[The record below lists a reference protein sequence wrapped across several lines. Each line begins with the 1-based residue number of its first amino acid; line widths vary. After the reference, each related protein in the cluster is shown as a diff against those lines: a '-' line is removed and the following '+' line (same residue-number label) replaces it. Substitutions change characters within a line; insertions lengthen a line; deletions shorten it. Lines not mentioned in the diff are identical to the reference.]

1 MTSRTELRP
10 VRRIARTLVLA
21 AALPIVAAP
30 RAPADTIDL
39 VFRPPEMAPQEVC
52 IARPPDEETVALWS
66 DWDGGALP
74 DMESDF
80 VRRDLKRLQQIDAR
94 RWFGTIDAMI
104 DRLAERDPKFA
115 GRNALLTRIQ
125 AMEDA
130 GRYEELR
137 ARRLVPDL
145 ARMEGSDSPRIQNA
159 LSRFYRDGI
168 GVERD
173 NARADELLIAAGYGG
188 NADALLTLSQLAA
201 EGRAP
206 EGWDVPVD
214 LAVTMAFGS
223 LVGELNPTIC
233 DRTSRIAREYHNGEV
248 VTHDA
253 RLAHDWYRFTADL
266 GDDYAAW
273 KVVEYHM
280 QAEGFE
286 KDNDVLL
293 KYLTQASDGGL
304 SYAQIEL
311 GRLYEAGS
319 LVEHDLDRALSL
331 YKAAAAGGGRPGL
344 TRVALFLEEHK
355 AEYAGQQDDRI
366 AALTAISEMND
377 APGWVFTR
385 LAQNVLETEGR
396 WAGEARAMAL
406 LEEASARGDLDGIT
420 RLATMLI
427 ARRQSPEEFE
437 RAIGMLSRS
446 VSVYGGVTPS
456 KRLAA
461 AFMCQ
466 AADSPRLEEAAYW
479 SATEEATASA
489 NIEIPVAQLIALTP
503 EQNPREIAIIQSQA
517 LYGRPSSLASWLKYL
532 DYAAFADDEMREF
545 WQDYSE
551 QYNDVLN
558 ALAKLELQLAS
569 NPEQRLAAF
578 DMLRREY
585 QQSGAPAA
593 LELAQAL
600 LDYDAAGDATTR
612 EDILALLREPAE
624 AGIGAAIQLIASL
637 DTDAAHRQ
645 TIYEQYAGV
654 IADNG
659 DFDALVFAAPFVQG
673 ETRDLY
679 LSRAAGVMRCDYKHA
694 MAMAQ
699 LSNTLGDDPEVS
711 HWLDIAE
718 HLTGQNAWAMRG
730 LAEMKMDAGGPDAAT
745 EAQTLLEQAV
755 ALGDDSASRD
765 LFELALLADQPT
777 YDPEGAVAMIDAARE
792 GDQWEMLASYLSRY
806 RGADDAVKAEIEAR
820 LDMPVLYRTAA
831 ANGDIYS
838 MRAYG
843 QYLQETAEDADTLAE
858 STDWLRKAAE
868 GGDTTAMAEYGEAL
882 AFGIGTQANPAEAVT
897 WLEKAAAGGSRK
909 ATEITALIRL
919 SEES

>member
-1 MTSRTELRP
+1 MTSQSHLCP
-10 VRRIARTLVLA
+10 VRRFARTLVLA
-21 AALPIVAAP
+21 AALPIAAAP
-30 RAPADTIDL
+30 RAPAETIDL
-39 VFRPPEMAPQEVC
+39 VFRPPEMAPQDVC

-66 DWDGGALP
+66 AWDGGALP
-74 DMESDF
+74 EMDSDF
-80 VRRDLKRLQQIDAR
+80 VRRDLKRLQQIDPR
-94 RWFGTIDAMI
+94 RWYGTIDAMI

-137 ARRLVPDL
+137 SRRLVTEL

-173 NARADELLIAAGYGG
+173 RARANELLIAAGYGG
-188 NADALLTLSQLAA
+188 NADALLALSKMTA

-223 LVGELNPTIC
+223 LVGELNSTIC

-253 RLAHDWYRFTADL
+253 SLAHDWYRFTADL

-293 KYLTQASDGGL
+293 EYLTQASDGGL

-319 LVEHDLDRALSL
+319 LVERDLDHALDL
-331 YKAAAAGGGRPGL
+331 YEAAASGGGRPGL

-355 AEYAGQQDDRI
+355 AQYPDKQAKRI
-366 AALTAISEMND
+366 DALTAISEMND

-385 LAQNVLETEGR
+385 LAQNVLETRGR
-396 WAGEARAMAL
+396 WAGEAEAMAL

-437 RAIGMLSRS
+437 RAVGMLSRS

-479 SATEEATASA
+479 SDTEEATASA
-489 NIEIPVAQLIALTP
+489 NIEIPAARLIALTP
-503 EQNPREIAIIQSQA
+503 EDNPQEIAIIQSQA

-532 DYAAFADDEMREF
+532 DYADFADDEMRAF

-551 QYNDVLN
+551 RYSDVLN

-569 NPEQRLAAF
+569 NREQRLAAF

-600 LDYDAAGDATTR
+600 LDYEAVGDDTTR
-612 EDILALLREPAE
+612 EEILALLREPAE
-624 AGIGAAIQLIASL
+624 AGIGAAIQLIANL
-637 DTDAAHRQ
+637 DADAEHRQ
-645 TIYEQYAGV
+645 RIYDEYAQV

-659 DFDALVFAAPFVQG
+659 DFDALVFAAPYVEG
-673 ETRDLY
+673 DTRDLY

-694 MAMAQ
+694 MSMAQ
-699 LSNTLGDDPEVS
+699 LSNTLGDDAEVS

-730 LAEMKMDAGGPDAAT
+730 LAEMKMDAGGPDAAA
-745 EAQTLLEQAV
+745 EAHALLERAF
-755 ALGDDSASRD
+755 ALGDESAARE
-765 LFELALLADQPT
+765 LFELALMQDAPT
-777 YDPEGAVAMIDAARE
+777 YDPDRAVAMIADARDADE
-792 GDQWEMLASYLSRY
+792 WEMLSSYLSRY
-806 RGADDAVKAEIEAR
+806 RGADAAVKERIEAM
-820 LDMPVLYRTAA
+820 LDMPDLYRTAA

-843 QYLQETAEDADTLAE
+843 QYLQDTAENGAMLAE

-882 AFGIGTQANPAEAVT
+882 AFGIGIEANPAEAVT